1 MKKGRYEN
9 RTNVK
14 PRSGKKTALIIVS
27 VIAVLILGVVG
38 VGSYYINSLLGGI
51 NHVEISKPV
60 YAEPVSSGPAQE
72 TEAAGAVQATG
83 TAGEAEAAEPEAV
96 YSREDFDNFLVV
108 CKPVWTDGANKTQTM
123 ILVTLNKQTKEV
135 TLTSLMEGA
144 YVDVPAYKNY
154 AGGQATLDSVYG
166 LGSTHG
172 SGTVGSM
179 ELMNQTLYDNFGIE
193 IEENFEIDMKI
204 FSRVVTR
211 LDYVTFELSEA
222 EAAYLSTK
230 TGKDIQPGQQNV
242 NGTLAEAYV
251 EMWSDESVE
260 GVSPLNCQKK
270 MAQAVIE
277 KIRNQYVGDLEQIVK
292 DLMPTITTSM
302 SYTEFREFLMSLLPL
317 IRTMTV
323 ENGGTCPMEFE
334 AEMLD
339 VDGDG
344 TEEEVL
350 TFDAQKTIKAMR
362 ELTLGEVK

>member
-9 RTNVK
+9 KVGVK
-14 PRSGKKTALIIVS
+14 SHSGKKTALIIVS
-27 VIAVLILGVVG
+27 VIALLILGAVG
-38 VGSYYINSLLGGI
+38 VGGFYINSLLNGI

-60 YAEPVSSGPAQE
+60 YAEPVSTAPAQE
-72 TEAAGAVQATG
+72 TEAAEAGQATDP
-83 TAGEAEAAEPEAV
+83 AADTETEPKAV
-96 YSREDFDNFLVV
+96 YTRADFDNFLVV

-123 ILVTLNKQTKEV
+123 ILVTLNKKTKDV

-144 YVDVPAYKNY
+144 YVEVPAYKNY

-166 LGSTHG
+166 LGAVHG
-172 SGTVGSM
+172 NGTVGSM
-179 ELMNQTLYDNFGIE
+179 ELMNQTLYNNFGIE

-211 LDYVTFELSEA
+211 LEYVTFELSET
-222 EAAYLSTK
+222 EAAYLSAK
-230 TGKDIQPGQQNV
+230 TGKDIKPGKQNV

-260 GVSPLNCQKK
+260 GVNPLNCQKK
-270 MAQAVIE
+270 VAQAVVD
-277 KIRNQYVGDLEQIVK
+277 KIRNQYVSDLEQIVK

-302 SYTEFREFLMSLLPL
+302 NLTEFREFLMSMLPL
-317 IRTMTV
+317 IRTMTI

-334 AEMLD
+334 AQMMD
-339 VDGDG
+339 INGDG

-350 TFDAQKTIKAMR
+350 TFDAQQTTKVMR

>member
-1 MKKGRYEN
+1 MKRGRYEN
-9 RTNVK
+9 KVSVK

-38 VGSYYINSLLGGI
+38 VGGYYINSLLDGI

-60 YAEPVSSGPAQE
+60 YAEPVSSAPAQE
-72 TEAAGAVQATG
+72 TEAAEAAQATG
-83 TAGEAEAAEPEAV
+83 AAGEAGAAEPEVV

-108 CKPVWTDGANKTQTM
+108 CKPVWTDGSNKTQTM
-123 ILVTLNKQTKEV
+123 ILVTLNKRTKAV

-166 LGSTHG
+166 LGSIHG
-172 SGTVGSM
+172 NGTAGSM
-179 ELMNQTLYDNFGIE
+179 ELMNQTLYENFGIE
-193 IEENFEIDMKI
+193 VEENFEIDMKI

-211 LDYVTFELSEA
+211 LDYVTFDLSET
-222 EAAYLSTK
+222 EAAYLSAK

-242 NGTLAEAYV
+242 NGSLAEAYV
-251 EMWSDESVE
+251 EMWSDENAE
-260 GVSPLNCQKK
+260 GINPLNCQKK
-270 MAQAVIE
+270 MAQAIID
-277 KIRNQYVGDLEQIVK
+277 KIRNQYVADLEQIVK

-317 IRTMTV
+317 VRTMTI

-339 VDGDG
+339 IDGDG

-350 TFDAQKTIKAMR
+350 RFDAQQTAKTMR
-362 ELTLGEVK
+362 KLTLGEN